1 MLPAARWAAVTR
13 QRPGRTPQSAWHWH
27 WDCRWHSWHTTQ
39 GGCQA
44 TQMEHCTGSGR
55 SSDLHHGTRTR
66 QAALR
71 CCASWAGT
79 WGASPATSLGL
90 PVFMPLVRF
99 QRQPAPAACAVCRH
113 ALAHPLVDPDA
124 GQRPQ
129 QHHMRTTAATAAKAS
144 AARLMPLPQPIST
157 ALGTQV
163 QPVPDLLGQ
172 LKSMRGRLT
181 AMQGTLLPQLQG
193 QANRM
198 TAGSGKG
205 AGAGPD
211 AGQGRTGR

>member
-1 MLPAARWAAVTR
+1 MAHAPARLP
-13 QRPGRTPQSAWHWH
+13 H
-27 WDCRWHSWHTTQ
+27 D
-39 GGCQA
+39 
-44 TQMEHCTGSGR
+44 
-55 SSDLHHGTRTR
+55 
-66 QAALR
+66 AAL
-71 CCASWAGT
+71 
-79 WGASPATSLGL
+79 LGL
-90 PVFMPLVRF
+90 VPGVPAQLLAWDSLCVCVLSMGLMVFMPLVRF